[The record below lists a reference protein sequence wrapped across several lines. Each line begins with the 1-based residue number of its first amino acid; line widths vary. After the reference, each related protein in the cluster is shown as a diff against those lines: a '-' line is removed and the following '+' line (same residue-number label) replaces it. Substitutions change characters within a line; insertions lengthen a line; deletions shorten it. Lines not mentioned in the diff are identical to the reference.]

1 MIHVPDV
8 AATADW
14 YQALGFTVLDRGSD
28 GEEIVFARLVL
39 GTSELLLDAG
49 GRASDADRREV
60 DLYVETDDVAAAF
73 DRLPEGVEVIE
84 PLHDTYYGMREF
96 IIRDC
101 NRFWMTFGERIGR
114 D

>member
-49 GRASDADRREV
+49 GRASDADRR
-60 DLYVETDDVAAAF
+60 
-73 DRLPEGVEVIE
+73 
-84 PLHDTYYGMREF
+84 
-96 IIRDC
+96 
-101 NRFWMTFGERIGR
+101 
-114 D
+114 